1 MPFIIYIYEQL
12 RCYFDK
18 HENENKLFDSKEMH
32 VFVGFFSLFFTHRDF
47 VKKNLLR
54 AFEEKSEC
62 KTYMPTTLG
71 VFA

>member
-1 MPFIIYIYEQL
+1 
-12 RCYFDK
+12 
-18 HENENKLFDSKEMH
+18 MH
-32 VFVGFFSLFFTHRDF
+32 VFVGFFCLFFTHRDF